1 MQLSNRKLLLS
12 IEFLYVRVLRS
23 GKVIHLPKTAVLQV
37 RFTAETRF
45 IEKVKLE
52 SDVNTLTRKQMKELY
67 KSRPEL
73 DPRVKIYTW
82 WNRIYKQGY

>member
-1 MQLSNRKLLLS
+1 MQLSNRKLLS
-12 IEFLYVRVLRS
+12 VEFLYVRVLRS
-23 GKVIHLPKTAVLQV
+23 GKVIPLPKPAVLQV